1 MIVFCSIYCVNV
13 FWFNIQ
19 PAKKSYKWQFF
30 ISMQNVVTF
39 SFFTFFFFFLLL
51 SLALW
56 RFSMDGV
63 QLSQG
68 YRAKTRQFT
77 FLNLGAQIR
86 CSQNRYTDL
95 KSALD
100 QPLPWL
106 YRTENINTI
115 PISELGDNNVVI
127 IVPPILKPYVT

>member
-1 MIVFCSIYCVNV
+1 MCSDLI
-13 FWFNIQ
+13 FNLL
-19 PAKKSYKWQFF
+19 KT
-30 ISMQNVVTF
+30 VTNGSFLFLCKTLLLFLF
-39 SFFTFFFFFLLL
+39 SLFFFFFFL

-63 QLSQG
+63 QLSQS
-68 YRAKTRQFT
+68 YRATTGRQFT